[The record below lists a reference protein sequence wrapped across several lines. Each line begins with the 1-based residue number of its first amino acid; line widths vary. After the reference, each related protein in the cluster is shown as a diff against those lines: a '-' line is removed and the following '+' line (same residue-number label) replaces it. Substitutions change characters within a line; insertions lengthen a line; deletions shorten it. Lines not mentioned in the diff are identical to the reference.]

1 MNASVTIIVDQAQDV
16 LLVPAQA
23 IQTEG
28 FRSVVKVL
36 NDDGSTESVV
46 VQTGISDGMNTEI
59 TEGLEEGQTIIIPA
73 RAATSVET
81 TTGSEFQQR
90 GFFQQ
95 GEVPE
100 GGGPSFFIGPGGSA
114 P

>member
-1 MNASVTIIVDQAQDV
+1 VDQAQDV

-28 FRSVVKVL
+28 FQSVVEVL
-36 NDDGSTESVV
+36 KDDGSTEKVV
-46 VQTGISDGMNTEI
+46 VQTGLTDGMNTEI
-59 TEGLEEGQTIIIPA
+59 TDGLEEGQTIIISG
-73 RAATSVET
+73 RAATSTQT

-90 GFFQQ
+90 GFFQ
-95 GEVPE
+95 GGGPSE
-100 GGGPSFFIGPGGSA
+100 GGGPSFQIAPGGSA